1 MNFNNETGW
10 SEFPVLETERLI
22 LRQPK
27 LSDAADVFVFSSD
40 PAVQKYNAEPTT
52 DVSEAEEIIR
62 SYNAEYERNGGVVWG
77 ITLRGADSVIG
88 MIGFHDWSVHNRA
101 MLGYDLAHEYWGRG
115 IGSEAA
121 RRVIRFGFENM
132 ALNRIEAPTI
142 EDNHESVHML
152 EKLGFTCEGIR
163 REYTLEDDG
172 KYHNSAMYAML
183 LSEFQ
188 VGEGL

>member
-1 MNFNNETGW
+1 MVFNDETGW

-40 PAVQKYNAEPTT
+40 PVVQKYNAEPTT
-52 DVSEAEEIIR
+52 DVSEAEEIIK
-62 SYNAEYERNGGVVWG
+62 SYNAEYERTNGIIWG
-77 ITLRGADSVIG
+77 IMLRDVDTIIG
-88 MIGFHDWSVHNRA
+88 MIGFHHWSVHNRA
-101 MLGYDLAHEYWGRG
+101 LLGYDLAHKFWGRG

-132 ALNRIEAPTI
+132 GLNRIEAPTI
-142 EDNHESVHML
+142 VDNHESVQLL
-152 EKLGFTCEGIR
+152 EKMGFTCEGIR

-172 KYHNSAMYAML
+172 EYHNSAMFALL

-188 VGEGL
+188 AEDK